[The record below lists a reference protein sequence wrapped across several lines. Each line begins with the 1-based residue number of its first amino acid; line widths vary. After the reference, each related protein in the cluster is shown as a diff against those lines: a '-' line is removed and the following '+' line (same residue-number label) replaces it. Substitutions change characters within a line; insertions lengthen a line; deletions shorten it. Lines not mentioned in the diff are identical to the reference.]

1 MKAFENPDEFEIDD
15 EGPEITEEE
24 YQKSLFNLIYYYSI
38 RCNIVFT
45 DPHLYRH
52 VCWKLKERG
61 AVGET
66 VLHLCL
72 LNATSLHADIAKRLL
87 KFYPKLI
94 NDIYISDEYYG
105 MYNGSI
111 TFL

>member
-1 MKAFENPDEFEIDD
+1 MENPEEFEVDD
-15 EGPEITEEE
+15 AGPEITEEE
-24 YQKSLFNLIYYYSI
+24 YQKSVTFQQKCLWFEYNSFLF
-38 RCNIVFT
+38 T
-45 DPHLYRH
+45 GPHLYRH
-52 VCWKLKERG
+52 VCWKLNERG

-72 LNATSLHADIAKRLL
+72 LNATSVHADIAKRLL

-105 MYNGSI
+105 NK
-111 TFL
+111 

>member
-1 MKAFENPDEFEIDD
+1 MV
-15 EGPEITEEE
+15 
-24 YQKSLFNLIYYYSI
+24 YLIKLCHLHGSSNI
-38 RCNIVFT
+38 FFLNTIVFISLS

-52 VCWKLKERG
+52 VCWKIKDRG

-66 VLHLCL
+66 IMHLCL

-87 KFYPKLI
+87 RFYPKLI

-105 MYNGSI
+105 KNRFKMSP
-111 TFL
+111 F